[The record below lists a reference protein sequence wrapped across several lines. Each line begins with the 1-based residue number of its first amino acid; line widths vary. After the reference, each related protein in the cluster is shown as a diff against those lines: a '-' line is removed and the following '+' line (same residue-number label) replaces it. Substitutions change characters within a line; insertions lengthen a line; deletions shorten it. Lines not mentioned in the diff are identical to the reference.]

1 MEELLKEI
9 LESLNARKNGVLKQY
24 YDWNKKVFV
33 EKRFQP
39 DRGIG
44 TKAYT
49 IRRIQLLEDK
59 LKELKQDLDKGKYD
73 FKG

>member
-1 MEELLKEI
+1 MKSIKTRQEGIKYAYYDF
-9 LESLNARKNGVLKQY
+9 NKKQY
-24 YDWNKKVFV
+24 V
-33 EKRFQP
+33 EGKCLP
-39 DRGIG
+39 GRGIG